1 MLDIAP
7 HFPSNGN
14 LTGGTPRRTSQATIL
29 KEQVA
34 FRAGDSRLSPV
45 GPPAA
50 IPSGTSVPTDWL
62 FPLCNCNGLAVG
74 QIEGKVLP
82 CPT

>member
-7 HFPSNGN
+7 NFPSNGS
-14 LTGGTPRRTSQATIL
+14 LTGGTPRTDSHAPIL

-34 FRAGDSRLSPV
+34 PRAGDSRLSPV

-62 FPLCNCNGLAVG
+62 FPLRDVNDLAVR
-74 QIEGKVLP
+74 QIQGKVLP
-82 CPT
+82 CPK